1 MFDVELKKMI
11 SDLKR
16 TNRIITMKRRGE
28 KLRKL
33 QSGSNYMIDLY
44 FLKPREDGYL
54 EEIPLEG
61 YENLLKISTEYRRIG
76 HRIGLSKMVFRLDD
90 KKFHT
95 INFKY

>member
-1 MFDVELKKMI
+1 MFEVELEKMI
-11 SDLKR
+11 SDLRK
-16 TNRIITMKRRGE
+16 TNRIITMKRKGD

-33 QSGSNYMIDLY
+33 QSGSEYMIDLY
-44 FLKPREDGYL
+44 FLKPRDGRYL

-61 YENLLKISTEYRRIG
+61 YKNLLMISTEYRRIG
-76 HRIGLSKMVFRLDD
+76 HGMGLDKMVLRMDG